1 MRVIMTG
8 GGTGGHIYPA
18 IAIADEIRRR
28 DSDAEILFVGAEIGM
43 ETTIV
48 PENGYKLE
56 LITTDGFNR
65 KHILRNI
72 DVLKKLKK
80 GSSQSKKI
88 IREFAPDVV
97 IGTGGYA
104 SAPVVRMAQS
114 LKIPTFIQEQNAV
127 PGMTNKLLERKVT
140 NVFLG
145 FEEGSKYFRH
155 PKKHVVSGNP
165 VRAGFLHITREEA
178 RAALG
183 INDKDFVLLSFGG
196 SQGAGQINKAMLSV
210 AETFNGVGN
219 FKIFMATGSYYYDA
233 MSEELRD
240 RGVKLDG
247 NITLIEYIHDMAKY
261 LMAADLVVGR
271 SGALS
276 VAEITM
282 CGKPAIFIPSP
293 IVTGNHQYYNAMS
306 VAQRGGAVVIEEKYL
321 GEKSL
326 AKEILKLKNNPEIL
340 RDMAEKSAGCAPLKA
355 ASIICDTVLNA
366 VKK

>member
-1 MRVIMTG
+1 MKVIMTG

-28 DSDAEILFVGAEIGM
+28 DSKAEILFVGAEIGM

-48 PENGYKLE
+48 PDNGYKIE

-65 KHILRNI
+65 RNLLKNI

-80 GSSQSKKI
+80 GSGQSKKI
-88 IREFAPDVV
+88 LKEFAPDVV

-104 SAPVVRMAQS
+104 SAPVVKMAQS

-127 PGMTNKLLERKVT
+127 PGMTNKLLERRVT

-145 FEEGSKYFRH
+145 FEEGSNHFKY

-165 VRAGFLHITREEA
+165 VREGFLHITRAEA

-183 INDKDFVLLSFGG
+183 IKDRDFMLLSFGG
-196 SQGAGQINKAMLSV
+196 SQGAGQINKAMLDV
-210 AETFNGVGN
+210 VENFNGVDN
-219 FKIFMATGSYYYDA
+219 FRIFMATGGYYYDA
-233 MSEELRD
+233 MFEELKD
-240 RGVKLDG
+240 RGIRLHD

-276 VAEITM
+276 VAEITI

-306 VAQRGGAVVIEEKYL
+306 VAQRGGAIVIEEKYL